1 MSDKSREYQIKKYTN
16 KVQEM
21 LISKNKAYGSSAL
34 EPLNIF
40 SKGRP
45 SDSLCA
51 RIDDKLARIKNV
63 GISDNTEDTVFDLV
77 GYLILLMI
85 SIDENEKR
93 DI

>member
-1 MSDKSREYQIKKYTN
+1 MSDKSREYQIKRYTK

-63 GISDNTEDTVFDLV
+63 GVSDKTEDTLFDLC
-77 GYLILLMI
+77 GYLVLLMI
-85 SIDENEKR
+85 SIEDDEKSN
-93 DI
+93 I

>member
-16 KVQEM
+16 KIQEM

-34 EPLNIF
+34 EPLNVF

-63 GISDNTEDTVFDLV
+63 GISDKTEDTIFDLV